1 MKTSRL
7 SACLL
12 LTLLLLCC
20 LMPAAFAEVVFSSEE
35 GSLTGTYDATVFQAG
50 QDATSNAEVKGI
62 LFMAGN
68 TVSAGGTGEY
78 AFIAGNTVSF
88 GGECL
93 NDAFI
98 GGNSVAVSGN
108 VDRDLYAAGKVLDL
122 RGAIGRDLFAGAQ
135 TVSISGE
142 IGGNVYLDAET
153 IQIADDAKIGGTL
166 RFNDSAR
173 VSGPDEILNNAERY
187 ADKKEGTEKPENAE
201 KPDDAEAA
209 PAPVQST
216 QPGKST
222 KVFSKIKSALFS
234 YLGLLL
240 IDYFFLWLTPLWEK
254 VDRDYTGKD
263 FGLYAAAFG
272 IGFAVLAGLPLAS
285 IILMITG
292 FGLRPAFVLLLVYS
306 AVLTAAPVFLGFFL
320 GSLLWR
326 KALKKTKN
334 YWAELAV
341 GLLIWRILS
350 LIPGLKIV
358 TAFIAGPLA
367 LGVITRMLGKKK
379 AEPAPVEEHPAL
391 PEQNLA

>member
-7 SACLL
+7 LTCLL

-20 LMPAAFAEVVFSSEE
+20 VMPAAFAEVVFSSEE

-50 QDATSNAEVKGI
+50 QDATSSAEVKGI

-88 GGECL
+88 SGECL

-108 VDRDLYAAGKVLDL
+108 VDRDLYAAGKVLDV
-122 RGAIGRDLFAGAQ
+122 RGAIGRDLFAGGE
-135 TVSISGE
+135 TVTISGE
-142 IGGNVYLDAET
+142 IGGNVYLNAEN
-153 IQIADDAKIGGTL
+153 IQIADNAKIGGTL
-166 RFNDSAR
+166 RFNDNAR

-187 ADKKEGTEKPENAE
+187 ADKKEGAE
-201 KPDDAEAA
+201 KPDGAEAA

-216 QPGKST
+216 EPGKST
-222 KVFSKIKSALFS
+222 RVFSKIKSALFS

-240 IDYFFLWLTPLWEK
+240 IAYFFLWLTPLWEK

-292 FGLRPAFVLLLVYS
+292 FALRPAFVLLLVYA

-341 GLLIWRILS
+341 GLLVWRILS
-350 LIPGLKIV
+350 LIPGVKIV

-379 AEPAPVEEHPAL
+379 AGPAPAEEHPAL

>member
-7 SACLL
+7 LTCLL

-20 LMPAAFAEVVFSSEE
+20 VMPAAFAEVVFSSEE

-78 AFIAGNTVSF
+78 AFIAGNTVAFS
-88 GGECL
+88 GECL

-98 GGNSVAVSGN
+98 GGNNVAVSGN
-108 VDRDLYAAGKVLDL
+108 VDRDLYAAGKVLDV
-122 RGAIGRDLFAGAQ
+122 RGAIGRDLFAGGE
-135 TVSISGE
+135 TVTISGE
-142 IGGNVYLDAET
+142 IGGNVYLNAEN

-166 RFNDSAR
+166 RFNDNAR

-187 ADKKEGTEKPENAE
+187 ADKKEGAE
-201 KPDDAEAA
+201 KPDGAEAA

-216 QPGKST
+216 EPGKPT

-240 IDYFFLWLTPLWEK
+240 IAYFFLWLTPLWEK

-341 GLLIWRILS
+341 GLLVWRILS
-350 LIPGLKIV
+350 FIPGVKIV

-379 AEPAPVEEHPAL
+379 AGPAPAEEHPAL

>member
-78 AFIAGNTVSF
+78 AFIAGNTVAFS
-88 GGECL
+88 GECL

-122 RGAIGRDLFAGAQ
+122 RGAIGRDLFAGGE
-135 TVSISGE
+135 TVTISGE
-142 IGGNVYLDAET
+142 IGGNVYLNAEN
-153 IQIADDAKIGGTL
+153 IQIADNAKIGGTL
-166 RFNDSAR
+166 RFNDNAR

-187 ADKKEGTEKPENAE
+187 ADKKEGAE
-201 KPDDAEAA
+201 KTDGAEAA

-216 QPGKST
+216 EPGKST
-222 KVFSKIKSALFS
+222 RVFSKIKSALFS

-240 IDYFFLWLTPLWEK
+240 IAYFFLWLTPLWEK

-292 FGLRPAFVLLLVYS
+292 FGLRPAFVLLLVYA

-341 GLLIWRILS
+341 GLLVWRILS
-350 LIPGLKIV
+350 FIPGVKIV

>member
-7 SACLL
+7 LTCLL
-12 LTLLLLCC
+12 LTLLLFCC
-20 LMPAAFAEVVFSSEE
+20 VMPAAFAEVVFSSEE

-62 LFMAGN
+62 FFMAGN

-78 AFIAGNTVSF
+78 AFIAGNTVAFS
-88 GGECL
+88 GECL

-108 VDRDLYAAGKVLDL
+108 VDRDLYAAGKVLDV
-122 RGAIGRDLFAGAQ
+122 RGAIGRDLFAGGE
-135 TVSISGE
+135 TVTVSGE
-142 IGGNVYLDAET
+142 IGGNVYLNAEN
-153 IQIADDAKIGGTL
+153 IQIADNAKIGGTL
-166 RFNDSAR
+166 RFNDNAR

-187 ADKKEGTEKPENAE
+187 ADKKEGAE
-201 KPDDAEAA
+201 KTDGTEAA

-216 QPGKST
+216 EPGKST
-222 KVFSKIKSALFS
+222 RVFSKIKSALFS

-240 IDYFFLWLTPLWEK
+240 IAYFFLWLTPLWEK

-292 FGLRPAFVLLLVYS
+292 FGLRPAFVLLLVYA

-341 GLLIWRILS
+341 GLLVWRILS
-350 LIPGLKIV
+350 FIPGVKIV

-379 AEPAPVEEHPAL
+379 AGPAPVEEHPAL

>member
-1 MKTSRL
+1 MVSKDSRKENRL
-7 SACLL
+7 KKHQRIRNRFAGTAECPRLAVFRSNKHMYAQIIDDDNGV
-12 LTLLLLCC
+12 TL
-20 LMPAAFAEVVFSSEE
+20 
-35 GSLTGTYDATVFQAG
+35 
-50 QDATSNAEVKGI
+50 
-62 LFMAGN
+62 
-68 TVSAGGTGEY
+68 VSA
-78 AFIAGNTVSF
+78 NTLQKDVK
-88 GGECL
+88 
-93 NDAFI
+93 A
-98 GGNSVAVSGN
+98 
-108 VDRDLYAAGKVLDL
+108 DLQK
-122 RGAIGRDLFAGAQ
+122 
-135 TVSISGE
+135 T
-142 IGGNVYLDAET
+142 
-153 IQIADDAKIGGTL
+153 DD
-166 RFNDSAR
+166 
-173 VSGPDEILNNAERY
+173 V
-187 ADKKEGTEKPENAE
+187 
-201 KPDDAEAA
+201 EAA

-240 IDYFFLWLTPLWEK
+240 IAYFFLWLTPLWEK

-320 GSLLWR
+320 GSQLWR

-341 GLLIWRILS
+341 GLLVWRILS
-350 LIPGLKIV
+350 LIPGVKIV

-379 AEPAPVEEHPAL
+379 AGPAPAEEHPAL

>member
-7 SACLL
+7 LTCLL

-20 LMPAAFAEVVFSSEE
+20 VMPAAFAEVVFSSEE

-88 GGECL
+88 SGECL

-108 VDRDLYAAGKVLDL
+108 VDRDLYAAGKVLDV
-122 RGAIGRDLFAGAQ
+122 RGAIGRDLFAGGE
-135 TVSISGE
+135 TVTISGE
-142 IGGNVYLDAET
+142 IGGNVYLNAEN
-153 IQIADDAKIGGTL
+153 IQIADNAKIGGTL
-166 RFNDSAR
+166 RFNDNAR

-187 ADKKEGTEKPENAE
+187 ADKKEGAE
-201 KPDDAEAA
+201 KPDGAEAA

-216 QPGKST
+216 EPGKST
-222 KVFSKIKSALFS
+222 RVFSKIKSALFS

-240 IDYFFLWLTPLWEK
+240 IAYFFLWLTPLWEK

-292 FGLRPAFVLLLVYS
+292 FALRPAFVLLLVYA

-341 GLLIWRILS
+341 GLLVWRILS
-350 LIPGLKIV
+350 LIPGVKIV

-379 AEPAPVEEHPAL
+379 AGPAPAEEHPAL

>member
-7 SACLL
+7 LTCLF
-12 LTLLLLCC
+12 LTLLLFCC
-20 LMPAAFAEVVFSSEE
+20 VMPAAFAEVVFSSEE

-78 AFIAGNTVSF
+78 AFIAGNTVAFS
-88 GGECL
+88 GECL

-108 VDRDLYAAGKVLDL
+108 VDRDLYAAGKVLDV
-122 RGAIGRDLFAGAQ
+122 RGAIGRDLFAGGE
-135 TVSISGE
+135 TVTISGE
-142 IGGNVYLDAET
+142 IGGNVYLNAEN

-166 RFNDSAR
+166 RFNDNAR

-187 ADKKEGTEKPENAE
+187 ADKKEGAE
-201 KPDDAEAA
+201 KTDGAEAA
-209 PAPVQST
+209 PAPVQIT
-216 QPGKST
+216 EPGKST
-222 KVFSKIKSALFS
+222 RVFSKIKSALFS

-240 IDYFFLWLTPLWEK
+240 IAYFFLWLTPLWEK

-350 LIPGLKIV
+350 LIPVLKIV

-379 AEPAPVEEHPAL
+379 AGPAPAEEHPAL